1 MQQDPGQEGLGP
13 HENPEDEGEVGGV
26 EADSE
31 ELGSGGVAA
40 LVGEEVKE
48 AVEPGVAGGVDQGP
62 ISPGDQTVVGG
73 VGQEGSLLGL
83 LGVCT
88 SPALLPSHSSCPPT
102 PHALPLFLPSHSS
115 CPPTPPALLFF
126 LPSHALPDREGT
138 QEEKK

>member
-1 MQQDPGQEGLGP
+1 MATGSLKRWRTVMQQDPGQEGLGP

-62 ISPGDQTVVGG
+62 VGAGDQTVVE
-73 VGQEGSLLGL
+73 VLARRAACSM
-83 LGVCT
+83 
-88 SPALLPSHSSCPPT
+88 
-102 PHALPLFLPSHSS
+102 
-115 CPPTPPALLFF
+115 
-126 LPSHALPDREGT
+126 
-138 QEEKK
+138 